1 MELHLF
7 SAGPAEEDPRFLL
20 DACKPYLHD
29 GVDATVAYLPLAS
42 LDGPRRLEGTRRL
55 FRNLATIEL
64 IDSETMELPAMEAA
78 LRKAALAYIPDGNA
92 YLLNHRLHLSRLAPY
107 LQKKIQNGLPVI
119 AIGAGAVVCGPNIL
133 TSDDLNLVPTS
144 YFNGLAV
151 IPFNVHVHYEDDARR
166 DAWLS
171 AYHTFHGEAV
181 ILLEDGAH
189 LQVRGKTVSLA
200 EGAGWCQR
208 AGQEKQRL
216 NIGEPI
222 SVN

>member
-7 SAGPAEEDPRFLL
+7 SAGEADEDPRFALE
-20 DACKPYLHD
+20 ACRPYLHD
-29 GVDATVAYLPLAS
+29 RTDASVAYLPLAS
-42 LDGPRRLEGTRRL
+42 LGGGRRLEGARRH
-55 FRNLATIEL
+55 FRNLAAIEL
-64 IDSETMELPAMEAA
+64 IDSETMELPAMEAV
-78 LRKAALAYIPDGNA
+78 LRKAALVYIPDGNA

-119 AIGAGAVVCGPNIL
+119 AIGAGAVVCGPNVL

-144 YFNGLAV
+144 YFNGLAL
-151 IPFNVHVHYEDDARR
+151 IPFNVHVHYEDDSRR

-171 AYHTFHGEAV
+171 AYHTFHAEAV

-200 EGAGWCQR
+200 GGAGWCQR
-208 AGQEKQRL
+208 AGQDKHRL
-216 NIGEPI
+216 SIGEPI